1 MECSGEKVSKDP
13 VHDSRFEFA
22 RGAGGA
28 SWRGL
33 FTGLIF
39 RGGKSTV
46 QIPLEDL
53 TCAVYKSRDA
63 WMRCRIAEMVLGV
76 GVECDTRAALL
87 KYIRGFNLL

>member
-63 WMRCRIAEMVLGV
+63 WMRCRIADGARGGSRVRHARGAAKV
-76 GVECDTRAALL
+76 YTRL
-87 KYIRGFNLL
+87 